1 MQVEYATIG
10 KHLTLR
16 VSVKDLDY
24 ATQVGLWMEL
34 NEQLGIADAARKA
47 PAQVQEWVD
56 EQYCLLQKEAQ

>member
-16 VSVKDLDY
+16 VSVRSLDR

-34 NEQLGIADAARKA
+34 NEQLGITEALCKA
-47 PAQVQEWVD
+47 PAEVQDWLD
-56 EQYCLLQKEAQ
+56 KQYVRLTKES